1 MKLFLVRHGQ
11 AQNPEIDPAC
21 GLSERGKVEARLVG
35 QHLKDQGCQ
44 LFDIHCSTKAR
55 AQQTAKI
62 IATKLGG
69 KTSPTSISGLAPID
83 PVEKLAS
90 ELQGRDQD
98 LMIVSHLPFLPSLA
112 AQLLA
117 GAISAGSIIFTTA
130 GVLVLKRD
138 KDGVWSVEDQFGPES
153 LET

>member
-11 AQNPEIDPAC
+11 AENPEIDPAC
-21 GLSERGKVEARLVG
+21 GLSRRGKAEARLVG
-35 QHLKDQGCQ
+35 RHLKSQGCQ
-44 LFDIHCSTKAR
+44 LSDIHCSTKAR
-55 AQQTAKI
+55 AKQTAEI
-62 IATKLGG
+62 VALELGG
-69 KTSPTSISGLAPID
+69 KIIPASMSGLAPID

-90 ELQGRDQD
+90 QLQERKQD

-117 GAISAGSIIFTTA
+117 GAISAGSIIFATA
-130 GVLVLKRD
+130 GLLMLKRD

-153 LET
+153 LEG